1 MIDSIKRTP
10 IIIIVVKDNFYD
22 DMVTSYSQIKA
33 RNAFIILLTNCR
45 DSLDTDKV
53 DYIIDLPEEGLL
65 SSYYAVFA
73 GQLIAYYIAVCKGYN
88 PDKPRHLSK
97 ELTTK

>member
-1 MIDSIKRTP
+1 MIDSINRTP
-10 IIIIVVKDNFYD
+10 IIIIVVKDNFFD
-22 DMVTSYSQIKA
+22 DMVSSLSQIKA
-33 RNAFIILLTNCR
+33 RNAYIVLLTNCR
-45 DSLDTDKV
+45 SSIDVGKID
-53 DYIIDLPEEGLL
+53 IIVDLPDEGLM

-73 GQLIAYYIAVCKGYN
+73 GQLIAYYIAIAKGYN